1 MSHSSTATVTKV
13 CAALQTVEICVTQPR
28 PTVPL
33 VRVGACSPSI
43 LRRSICVT
51 RKEVHVCSREV
62 LVSLPHEMCYAKY
75 QCRLVMLL
83 VCGFTQF
90 GENTTH
96 VIPSRAE
103 LAAASL
109 SSPIAFSHP
118 SINDEEADVD
128 SIESDDE
135 EDQEIC
141 KALNATP
148 HINAEVHYLC
158 LL

>member
-1 MSHSSTATVTKV
+1 
-13 CAALQTVEICVTQPR
+13 
-28 PTVPL
+28 
-33 VRVGACSPSI
+33 
-43 LRRSICVT
+43 
-51 RKEVHVCSREV
+51 
-62 LVSLPHEMCYAKY
+62 
-75 QCRLVMLL
+75 MLL
-83 VCGFTQF
+83 VCGFAQF

-118 SINDEEADVD
+118 SINDEVD
-128 SIESDDE
+128 SMESDDE

-148 HINAEVHYLC
+148 HINAEVCYLYS
-158 LL
+158 